1 MKNIVPLIIVFL
13 IAFAACGKKEGGKK
27 DGPGKTPEAAPA
39 KVTVASLA
47 ELVARDQTAEFVK
60 QLENLTAI
68 QVNDP
73 ADTTGRTLAMLA
85 AGKGNLEA
93 LRALVAKAARLDA
106 QDRQGRTALH
116 HGAGFVPVV
125 TFLLEKKV
133 DPDRAD
139 ADGRTPVHAALA
151 LGRCDVMGLL
161 LAAGANRDARDR
173 AGTTPLHLAAAVT
186 DPACLNGLIERKAS
200 VNAADA
206 AGFTPLLAAAQ
217 AGNLPALELLLKA
230 GGSLSRKTKKGDTA
244 VHLAAGAKTL
254 DALRF
259 LVEKKKQWTD
269 ARNQAGQTALH
280 LAAAAGAVDAAVYLM
295 ANKAYVDGKD
305 KEGRTPLHV
314 AASRGQLAMVKALLE
329 KKAFIDAADF
339 RKRIP
344 LHLAIMAGKSEVAGH
359 LVAAGASTKATDQ
372 EGFAA
377 LHHAI
382 IQGDESLAT
391 QIIEKSGKVE
401 VPTKDGWTPLHLA
414 AFRGREKMVRLLL
427 DRGADVKAKD
437 RKGNHAFHL
446 ALDDL
451 PSLFPG
457 ELEAMKKELG
467 EMTTPDGAGALAVD
481 PEPLKAAIAWLEEE
495 TKSAESLRQ
504 GRRACA
510 RLLIERGSELAAVDA
525 SGRCGLQIAAASGM
539 KDLFDLLREKGL
551 KGDKPDY
558 RKRTLLY
565 HAAIGGDLELV
576 KAVMEMG
583 PTELAFKYNR
593 ETPLHLA
600 VQHNRVEVARHL
612 VSKGADPNA
621 KAYNGDSAILYA
633 AKSLATE
640 VAAAL
645 FEAGADPV
653 VAKQEDKDGPAAA
666 AVGARRPSDDGEDW
680 RPPVGE
686 YDGEPGEEEEEEEK
700 EGEKPRPGLA
710 PEFTAAGPADLSRA
724 LQTDKM
730 DGTALDVVFRMTVKN
745 TAGRKGRTPR
755 STILLRRQLRFLDLL
770 YEKGTPVRAS
780 LEEKPVILE
789 AIDAGHRELV
799 ELMMKRDPKFK
810 EELGKGLLG
819 FAVLCGHHGI
829 VRYMMDQGVM
839 PDKAAA
845 NRILVKA
852 ILKDDAIE
860 DRVAALDV
868 FTRLLP
874 TVEDLDAPDESGD
887 TLLHHAVGTGSLDF
901 VRAMLEKKPSLVK
914 VNKEQETPLHVAVR
928 NGRLKIVE
936 LILTT
941 DPNVPEGERPLV
953 PLAAASGSVEVL
965 RWLLKHGYKDVE
977 TSGGKISGLFAAARA
992 GSWSTFDLLSSGR
1005 SAALKAV
1012 DEQGSTI
1019 AHHAAQGGS
1028 EKILKALQKAGIVFT
1043 VANTAGET
1051 PLHLA
1056 VRAKQE
1062 GTIRW
1067 LLKNG
1072 ADPTAVDGAGKKAV
1086 DYADEALKALFE
1098 GGE

>member
-1 MKNIVPLIIVFL
+1 MRNIVPLVVL
-13 IAFAACGKKEGGKK
+13 LLVAFTACGKKEGGKK
-27 DGPGKTPEAAPA
+27 DGSGKTPSTAPA

-47 ELVARDQTAEFVK
+47 ELVARDQTSEFVK

-73 ADTTGRTLAMLA
+73 ADATGRTLAMLA

-93 LRALVAKAARLDA
+93 LKALVGKAARLDA

-116 HGAGFVPVV
+116 HGAGFLPVV

-200 VNAADA
+200 VNAADD
-206 AGFTPLLAAAQ
+206 AGLTPLLAAAK
-217 AGNLPALELLLKA
+217 AGNLPALELLLQA
-230 GGSLSRKTKKGDTA
+230 RGSLSRKTKKGDTA
-244 VHLAAGAKTL
+244 VHLAATARSL

-280 LAAAAGAVDAAVYLM
+280 LAAAAGAVDAAVYLI

-329 KKAFIDAADF
+329 KKASIDAADF

-359 LVAAGASTKATDQ
+359 LVAAGASTKATDR

-427 DRGADVKAKD
+427 DRGANVKAKD

-451 PSLFPG
+451 PPLFPG

-467 EMTTPDGAGALAVD
+467 AMTAPDAAGPLAVD

-495 TKSAESLRQ
+495 NKSAETLRQ

-510 RLLIERGSELAAVDA
+510 RLLIERGSDLAAVDA

-551 KGDKPDY
+551 RGDKPDY
-558 RKRTLLY
+558 RKRTLVY

-576 KAVMEMG
+576 KAAMELV
-583 PTELAFKYNR
+583 PTELAFRYNR

-612 VSKGADPNA
+612 VAKGADPKA

-653 VAKQEDKDGPAAA
+653 VA
-666 AVGARRPSDDGEDW
+666 AVVEAPGAREGSDDAKRPSADEEDW

-686 YDGEPGEEEEEEEK
+686 YDEEPGEEDPEPGEEDPGPGEEGGKPE
-700 EGEKPRPGLA
+700 EGKGHD
-710 PEFTAAGPADLSRA
+710 GQGKA
-724 LQTDKM
+724 LETVVM
-730 DGTALDVVFRMTVKN
+730 DGTALEVVFKMAVKN
-745 TAGRKGRTPR
+745 TAGKKGRTSR
-755 STILLRRQLRFLDLL
+755 AFVQLRRQLRFLDLL

-780 LEEKPVILE
+780 LGDRPVLLE
-789 AIDAGHRELV
+789 TIDAGHRELV
-799 ELMMKRDPKFK
+799 ELMMKRDPKLQ
-810 EELGKGLLG
+810 EELG
-819 FAVLCGHHGI
+819 AVMLEMAVMMGHHGLS
-829 VRYMMDQGVM
+829 RFFMNQGVI
-839 PDKAAA
+839 PEKSST
-845 NRILVKA
+845 NRNMVQA
-852 ILKDDAIE
+852 ILGDDSIE
-860 DRVAALDV
+860 DRAAALDV

-874 TVEDLDAPDESGD
+874 TVEDLDAPDESGN

-901 VRAMLEKKPSLVK
+901 VRALLEKKPSLVK

-928 NGRLKIVE
+928 DGRLKIVE
-936 LILTT
+936 LILTV
-941 DPNVPEGERPLV
+941 DPNVPEGERPFV

-965 RWLLKHGYKDVE
+965 RWLLRHGYKDVE

-1005 SAALKAV
+1005 AAALKAV
-1012 DEQGSTI
+1012 DDQGNTI

-1028 EKILKALQKAGIVFT
+1028 EKILKALQKAGVVFT
-1043 VANTAGET
+1043 AANTAQET

-1056 VRAKQE
+1056 VKAKQE
-1062 GTIRW
+1062 AAVRW

-1072 ADPTAVDGAGKKAV
+1072 ADPAAVDGAGKKAV
-1086 DYADEALKALFE
+1086 DYADDALKALFE